1 MLYHE
6 PLTHESIPNY
16 SEINFYKKQHR
27 LVLENCGAINPEQI
41 EEYIA
46 VGGYEALAKAV
57 TTMSPED
64 VIEEIQNQ
72 VCVDVAAADFLQ
84 E

>member
-1 MLYHE
+1 MNRLLMKVY
-6 PLTHESIPNY
+6 LIIRKSI
-16 SEINFYKKQHR
+16 FYKKQHR

-64 VIEEIQNQ
+64 VIEEIKKS